1 MIKIV
6 APEGYKL
13 YDSRTDRQY
22 SEVVCN
28 EKDRDRFTLVPAST
42 EPMVTE
48 ERRQ

>member
-13 YDSRTDRQY
+13 YDSRTDKTY
-22 SEVVCN
+22 SEAVVD
-28 EKDRDRFTLVPAST
+28 ERERDRFTLVPASA
-42 EPMVTE
+42 EQIVTD

>member
-22 SEVVCN
+22 SEVVCS
-28 EKDRDRFTLVPAST
+28 EKDRDRFSLVPAST
-42 EPMVTE
+42 EPIAIE